1 VLCKGMDE
9 REASLR
15 SIRRSVEEARGG
27 YAAAEAMAEVCGI
40 IITAC
45 SVLTRLFFDEAVFLR
60 GCFLTRLFF
69 HVAHVTPLTSYSHHA
84 RLHFVTHFFLANC
97 S

>member
-1 VLCKGMDE
+1 MVLCKGMDE

-40 IITAC
+40 IITTC
-45 SVLTRLFFDEAVFLR
+45 SVLTRLCV
-60 GCFLTRLFF
+60 
-69 HVAHVTPLTSYSHHA
+69 PLSLSMLPQCHPVVITA
-84 RLHFVTHFFLANC
+84 DCIL
-97 S
+97 